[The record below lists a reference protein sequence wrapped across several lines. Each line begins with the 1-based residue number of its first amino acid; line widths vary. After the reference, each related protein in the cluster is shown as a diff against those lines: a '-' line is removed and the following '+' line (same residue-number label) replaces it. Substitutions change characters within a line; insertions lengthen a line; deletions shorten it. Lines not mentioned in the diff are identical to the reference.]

1 VSRSWIAVAC
11 AEHVRRGV
19 ALGIMQVGHGKAAPL
34 RRLAPGDRVAY
45 YAPAE
50 TLGGRDGLQCFVAI
64 GRVCEGEVYQADM
77 GGGFRPFRR
86 DVHYF
91 EAKPAPIRPLIDR
104 PGFALTGKGWGARLR
119 FGLLEINEGSMD
131 AIAEAMGATEE
142 ETVQRRSRAL
152 AGS

>member
-1 VSRSWIAVAC
+1 MSRSWIAVAC

-34 RRLAPGDRVAY
+34 RRLAPGDRVVY

-50 TLGGRDGLQCFVAI
+50 ILGGRDGLQCFVAI
-64 GRVCEGEVYQADM
+64 GRVCDGAVYQADM

-86 DVHYF
+86 AVRYLK
-91 EAKPAPIRPLIDR
+91 ANPAPIRPLLER
-104 PGFALTGKGWGARLR
+104 PGFALTGKDWGARLR
-119 FGLLEINEGSMD
+119 FGLLEIDEASMD
-131 AIAEAMGATEE
+131 AIAAAMGVTEEAMA
-142 ETVQRRSRAL
+142 QRRSRSL